1 MYPRRARCS
10 YWICNPSA
18 QAVTMRR
25 MSLALVPLALLAVLA
40 SPPAASACVGNPET
54 PVPTIAHAEDYATAS
69 ATLAPVISITTE
81 VQTVYAAV
89 PEVGMMPT
97 YVNKASPMITIT
109 DFATIDRGN
118 EIGTLHRYMTST
130 TSNDL
135 AGRLGTIQCR
145 RRLHLAE
152 PTVDSNVA

>member
-1 MYPRRARCS
+1 MYPRGARCS

-25 MSLALVPLALLAVLA
+25 MSLALVPLALLAALA
-40 SPPAASACVGNPET
+40 SPPTASARVGNPET
-54 PVPTIAHAEDYATAS
+54 PVPTIAHAEYYATAP

-81 VQTVYAAV
+81 VRTAYAV

-109 DFATIDRGN
+109 DFAATDLGN
-118 EIGTLHRYMTST
+118 EIGTPHRYMTST

-135 AGRLGTIQCR
+135 AGRLGNMQGR
-145 RRLHLAE
+145 RRPHLAE
-152 PTVDSNVA
+152 PTVDSNLA